1 MFFGRISSCIA
12 TTHETAYALSKAAM
26 LTIRTAGITTIVH
39 RTNALGVC
47 LCLALI
53 ASCMQRAFADES
65 NTPLAGEQYHTE
77 VLGKPVD
84 IPLRDRRNVT
94 AINFG
99 VLWIPNGPSFLE
111 VLPFG
116 SLYLWRNWPECSTM

>member
-1 MFFGRISSCIA
+1 
-12 TTHETAYALSKAAM
+12 M